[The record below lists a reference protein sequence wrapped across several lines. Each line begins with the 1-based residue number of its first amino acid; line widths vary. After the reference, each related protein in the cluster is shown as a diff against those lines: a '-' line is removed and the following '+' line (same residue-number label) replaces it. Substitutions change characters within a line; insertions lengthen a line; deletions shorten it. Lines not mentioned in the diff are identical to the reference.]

1 MILHKDCVAHHD
13 VAEGGNGHWH
23 QSVPGSE
30 EVEQEGVEQAR
41 DGEAQDAPRRLEEGG
56 VQAGDNVEE
65 AIADDQ
71 AVDSC
76 SLLPEDAGPG
86 PQVDGKG
93 DQADWDVCKKVN
105 SCLCH
110 VHLGR
115 GF

>member
-1 MILHKDCVAHHD
+1 M
-13 VAEGGNGHWH
+13 
-23 QSVPGSE
+23 
-30 EVEQEGVEQAR
+30 
-41 DGEAQDAPRRLEEGG
+41 
-56 VQAGDNVEE
+56 QAGDNVEE

-115 GF
+115 GFFIVIDISLYIITFYCNFN